1 MTMLRDVF
9 HIPFLYVL
17 GIILRTGL
25 VYIGLL
31 AAVRLSGKR
40 EIGQMTPFDL
50 VVLLLI
56 SNSVQ
61 TAMVGSDVT
70 LSGGLVSALTLL
82 CLNGLVSR
90 VRMRNDRFRRWV
102 EGVPVVLVSNGE
114 PIFRNLLHEQITL
127 DELIAALRQHEA
139 LEMKDVV
146 LAMLEVDGSISVIR
160 KDPNQPDAVI
170 HRRVKGLHRK
180 R

>member
-1 MTMLRDVF
+1 M
-9 HIPFLYVL
+9 HISLPTAW
-17 GIILRTGL
+17 GIIVRTSL

-31 AAVRLSGKR
+31 TGVRISGKR

-61 TAMVGSDVT
+61 TAMVGADIT
-70 LSGGLVSALTLL
+70 LTGGLLSALTLL
-82 CLNGLVSR
+82 CINWTVSR
-90 VRMRNDRFRRWV
+90 FRMRSDNFRRWV
-102 EGVPVVLVSNGE
+102 EGVPVVLVTHGE
-114 PIFRNLLHEQITL
+114 PVHRNLMHEQITL
-127 DELIAALRQHEA
+127 DELAAALRQHEA
-139 LEMKDVV
+139 LSISDVE

-160 KDPNQPDAVI
+160 QDPDRPDAVI
-170 HRRVKGLHRK
+170 HKRIKGVHRK